1 MRNLWTLAGGAPTT
15 SIPVCD
21 EPELYLHQ
29 PLHVK
34 HGIGMLLGI
43 TLNVMEQYTTD
54 WASFLLN
61 KQK

>member
-54 WASFLLN
+54 
-61 KQK
+61 